1 MNDFLGKIVDVKRE
15 EVRAARAA
23 APLPALRSRCRDLPP
38 PRPFAAALRR
48 EGLSVIAEAK
58 RASPSAGIIR
68 DPFDPAGIARACER
82 GGAAALS
89 VLTEGSC
96 FLGSLDHLRRAR
108 EAVRLPVL
116 RKDFIV
122 DEYQVYES
130 AAAGADAIL
139 LIAELLDFR
148 RLRDYLALAKNL
160 GLACLVETHGKKE
173 LEKALEAGAEI
184 VGVNNRDLK
193 TLRVDLGVSLELL
206 PLIPDGR
213 VKVSE
218 SGIRSAEDAARL
230 RAAGADA
237 LLVGEAILRS
247 GDIADT
253 IRILSATTQTKSN
266 ERDQAP
272 ILPRRNTSP
281 CRQGPQPDAA
291 RRYMKIKICG
301 LTRPKD
307 VLSLNGL
314 PVDYAGFI
322 FVPSSPRCLDLPSA
336 QEIVPLLKPA
346 IKKVGVFMDDD
357 PSRVLMIARALRL
370 DLLQFHGSETPAYC
384 DRFDI
389 PYFKT
394 VRVRGR
400 IDAASLRAYRPEAF
414 LLDTFAPRRHGGTGK
429 TFDWS
434 IARALSDQGL
444 RVLLAG
450 GLNPDNVA
458 RAIAEAAPWGV
469 DVSSGVESS
478 PGTKDHSK
486 LQRFISAARGGGTVS
501 TCQLSS

>member
-1 MNDFLGKIVDVKRE
+1 MNDFLEKIADVKRA

-38 PRPFAAALRR
+38 RRPFAAALRR

-68 DPFDPAGIARACER
+68 EPFDPAAIARACER

-122 DEYQVYES
+122 DEYQIYES

-139 LIAELLDFR
+139 LIAELLDAR
-148 RLRDYLALAKNL
+148 RLRDYLALAKDL
-160 GLACLVETHGKKE
+160 GLARLVEAHGKKE

-193 TLRVDLGVSLELL
+193 TLRIDLRASLELL
-206 PLIPDGR
+206 PLIPGNR

-253 IRILSATTQTKSN
+253 IRILSATT
-266 ERDQAP
+266 
-272 ILPRRNTSP
+272 
-281 CRQGPQPDAA
+281 
-291 RRYMKIKICG
+291 
-301 LTRPKD
+301 
-307 VLSLNGL
+307 
-314 PVDYAGFI
+314 
-322 FVPSSPRCLDLPSA
+322 
-336 QEIVPLLKPA
+336 
-346 IKKVGVFMDDD
+346 
-357 PSRVLMIARALRL
+357 RAE
-370 DLLQFHGSETPAYC
+370 S
-384 DRFDI
+384 
-389 PYFKT
+389 K
-394 VRVRGR
+394 
-400 IDAASLRAYRPEAF
+400 
-414 LLDTFAPRRHGGTGK
+414 
-429 TFDWS
+429 
-434 IARALSDQGL
+434 
-444 RVLLAG
+444 
-450 GLNPDNVA
+450 
-458 RAIAEAAPWGV
+458 AAP
-469 DVSSGVESS
+469 
-478 PGTKDHSK
+478 T
-486 LQRFISAARGGGTVS
+486 RASARCGKA
-501 TCQLSS
+501 